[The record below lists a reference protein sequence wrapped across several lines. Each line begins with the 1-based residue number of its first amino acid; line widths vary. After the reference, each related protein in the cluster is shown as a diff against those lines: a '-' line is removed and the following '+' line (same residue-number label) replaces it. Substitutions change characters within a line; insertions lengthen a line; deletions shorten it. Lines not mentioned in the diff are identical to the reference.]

1 MPAMLMRHD
10 QDPRAV
16 LWDAMGDLETVEVL
30 NNDILVAIYERPKVT
45 AGGIHL
51 TDSVRDEDK
60 SQGKV
65 GMVVKM
71 GALACKDRIAEPDE
85 TAGDTAWGRPHQFA
99 LGDWVVFRASDG
111 WAVTV
116 NKKLCRMVRDA
127 DIRMR
132 AEQPDQVW

>member
-1 MPAMLMRHD
+1 MPAMVMLHEK
-10 QDPRAV
+10 DPAEV
-16 LWDAMGDLETVEVL
+16 LWEAIGDISDVEVL
-30 NNDILVAIYERPKVT
+30 NNDILVAIYERPAQTK
-45 AGGIHL
+45 GGIFL
-51 TDSVRDEDK
+51 TDQVRDEDK

-71 GALACKDRIAEPDE
+71 GELACKEDWDE
-85 TAGDTAWGRPHQFA
+85 EVNGWRAWDRPHHFSV
-99 LGDWVVFRASDG
+99 GDWVVFRASEG

-132 AEQPDQVW
+132 IEHPDQVW

>member
-1 MPAMLMRHD
+1 MPAMVMLHEK
-10 QDPRAV
+10 DPAEV
-16 LWDAMGDLETVEVL
+16 LWEAIGDISNVEVL
-30 NNDILVAIYERPKVT
+30 NNDILVAIYERPEKT
-45 AGGIHL
+45 SGGVWVSPQ
-51 TDSVRDEDK
+51 TREEDK

-71 GALACKDRIAEPDE
+71 GELACKDDV
-85 TAGDTAWGRPHQFA
+85 DCAWTRPHTFA
-99 LGDWVVFRASDG
+99 IGDWVVFRASEG

-132 AEQPDQVW
+132 IEHPDQVW